1 MKRMRV
7 FCMGLACASLL
18 TFMNI
23 NVGAAAYDGQLE
35 PETEL
40 HMVITRASGQFSTTI
55 KANSKMTASSTFP
68 LEAGESVHFT
78 ASYTPDGSVDFGLI
92 DPDGVFRYFNVTNGK
107 IERTLKAEKNGN
119 YTLQIRN
126 NSSKE
131 IKVSGYVNY

>member
-18 TFMNI
+18 TFMNV
-23 NVGAAAYDGQLE
+23 NVGAAVYDGQFQ

-40 HMVITRASGQFSTTI
+40 HMAITRAAGRFNTTI
-55 KANSKMTASSTFP
+55 KANSKMTSDSTFP
-68 LEAGESVHFT
+68 LAAGDTMQFI
-78 ASYTPDGSVDFGLI
+78 ASYTPAGSVDFGVI
-92 DPDGVFRYFNVTNGK
+92 DPDGKFLYFNVTNGVINK
-107 IERTLKAEKNGN
+107 TLRVEERGN

-131 IKVSGYVNY
+131 IDVSGHVNY

>member
-1 MKRMRV
+1 MKRIRV

-23 NVGAAAYDGQLE
+23 NVGTAAYDGQLE

-55 KANSKMTASSTFP
+55 KANSKMTANSTFP

-92 DPDGVFRYFNVTNGK
+92 GK